1 MRSFHDII
9 STRLNKKNFGD
20 KKMKK
25 SILIPAI
32 LFLSL
37 YVYAQSDFNLNKIA
51 EFQNDKKLISIR
63 PSDKVAPQ
71 DDGTGNRVLFNE
83 NGDLFIYNWDKLT
96 TFKLTEKQSFV
107 KVDSNFDFSD
117 LPCLHGLHRVSK
129 DYLYYTWT
137 ITSYM
142 AINQKTGEKKFQVSL
157 NDIFWNDFV
166 YYDVDTDILFFHDK
180 NNCIH
185 SIVHPSLN
193 DEENRKNYKNPD
205 ETLKLFFN
213 ETIIN
218 NTSLRVTKSGS
229 LFINGNYTYWGQQK
243 IGNYVYQINSGD
255 CLVYEAK
262 NPRTNFHVDCFSLD
276 EQIESVDI
284 HPSGDIYILR
294 MNWQTNTHNLY
305 YIENT
310 WDPQWRE
317 QWYKEHPSAV
327 RP

>member
-1 MRSFHDII
+1 
-9 STRLNKKNFGD
+9 
-20 KKMKK
+20 MKK

-32 LFLSL
+32 LSLSL
-37 YVYAQSDFNLNKIA
+37 HVYAQSDFNLNKIA
-51 EFQNDKKLISIR
+51 EYKNDEKLISIR

-71 DDGTGNRVLFNE
+71 DDETGNKILFNE

-96 TFKLTEKQSFV
+96 TFKLTEKQSLI

-137 ITSYM
+137 ITSCM

-157 NDIFWNDFV
+157 NDVFWNDNV
-166 YYDVDTDILFFHDK
+166 YYDEDTDILFFHDK

-185 SIVHPSLN
+185 SIVHPSLR
-193 DEENRKNYKNPD
+193 DEENRRNYRNPT
-205 ETLKLFFN
+205 ETLALFSSDYDMKN
-213 ETIIN
+213 LGLYKGKYLTVDGQVYYWAGTTINHIN
-218 NTSLRVTKSGS
+218 
-229 LFINGNYTYWGQQK
+229 
-243 IGNYVYQINSGD
+243 YQIFDNIRVNIWNSSKLKIN
-255 CLVYEAK
+255 CSA
-262 NPRTNFHVDCFSLD
+262 SD
-276 EQIESVDI
+276 EDVESIAI
-284 HPSGDIYILR
+284 HPSGDIYVLR

-310 WDPQWRE
+310 WDSEWRE
-317 QWYKEHPSAV
+317 QWYNEHPSAA